1 MKAVALILVAV
12 VMLNGCGA
20 TSNAV
25 QTAASGTWQA
35 VLSGGAGPASG
46 FSFNAEFTVGGS
58 GGALDVSN
66 FQFLTSGPC
75 FDTLGQNTSVNGNMD
90 LVVNQTNFTVTG
102 TLTFTVQTGSN
113 TLTLNGTVTGTEN
126 GIRGGTLSDGLV
138 TGFWTMAGSGTPSGC
153 VDTGGSFIMTQ
164 AATK

>member
-1 MKAVALILVAV
+1 MKAVAIILLAV

-35 VLSGGAGPASG
+35 ALSGGTGSASG
-46 FSFNAEFTVGGS
+46 FSFNAEFTVGGT

-66 FQFLTSGPC
+66 FQFLTAGPC
-75 FDTLGQNTSVNGNMD
+75 FNTLGQNTSVDGNMD

-102 TLTFTVQTGSN
+102 TLAMTVQSGSN

-126 GIRGGTLSDGLV
+126 GIRGGTLTGGLV
-138 TGFWTMAGSGTPSGC
+138 TGFWTMAGSGTPAGC
-153 VDTGGSFIMTQ
+153 SDSGGSFTMTQ
-164 AATK
+164 SSK